1 MRYVAVAM
9 VSLTVLS
16 LLVSTFVGFFI
27 RESMHELYVNLVLRE
42 FLKVRSSRAVSNHV
56 HSFIMA

>member
-1 MRYVAVAM
+1 M
-9 VSLTVLS
+9 VSLTALS

-42 FLKVRSSRAVSNHV
+42 FLKVRSSRAVSNASDAV
-56 HSFIMA
+56 RSSITLK